1 MTVPARVAELWN
13 AFAASV
19 GGVDDKRF
27 YEAFS
32 FGDSEE
38 LANSLGEL
46 VLQGTKRATAG
57 AVRNFEAEGKR
68 LPVRGD
74 LSVVTD
80 WSGKPLC
87 VIETQSVEVVPFSD
101 VSAEFAAKEGE
112 GDGSLAFWR
121 EAHREFFTR
130 ECAGAGREFSESM
143 LVACER
149 FEVVYQERARAA

>member
-1 MTVPARVAELWN
+1 MTVPARVAEFWN
-13 AFAASV
+13 TFAASV
-19 GGVDDKRF
+19 GGVQETRF
-27 YEAFS
+27 YEVFS

-38 LANSLGEL
+38 LANSLAEL
-46 VLQGTKRATAG
+46 VLQGIKRATAG
-57 AVRNFEAEGKR
+57 AVWSFEAEGKG

-87 VIETQSVEVVPFSD
+87 IIETQSVEVVPFSE
-101 VSAEFAAKEGE
+101 VSSEFAATEGE

-121 EAHREFFTR
+121 KAHREFFTR
-130 ECAGAGREFSESM
+130 ECVQAGREFSESM

-149 FEVVYQERARAA
+149 FEVVYSFGDVSF

>member
-57 AVRNFEAEGKR
+57 AVWNFEAEGKR